1 MGNLA
6 SASQEHVFFDFV
18 AEHSVQGL
26 SIACKQVDLQQCLQI
41 SLYGR
46 GWLKMFVIEMVLG
59 QMSKTVKNSVLKSR
73 TVKRMGSFAFDIY
86 LKVRII

>member
-46 GWLKMFVIEMVLG
+46 GG
-59 QMSKTVKNSVLKSR
+59 
-73 TVKRMGSFAFDIY
+73 
-86 LKVRII
+86 

>member
-1 MGNLA
+1 
-6 SASQEHVFFDFV
+6 
-18 AEHSVQGL
+18 
-26 SIACKQVDLQQCLQI
+26 
-41 SLYGR
+41 
-46 GWLKMFVIEMVLG
+46 MFVIEMVLG